1 MHAAVYSK
9 VICWVV
15 AFSRVTNWW
24 RRWCPNDVIR
34 FLPVSIQSLIC
45 FYEKAWIIWVIR
57 AIKNTNFTVNKS
69 MSVIQIRSIT
79 ESAVLISLFSLIL
92 LTQQTT
98 PKYTDLVITDWY
110 KTSPHFPAQCAL
122 IYLSP
127 SFIQP
132 LCSSLFTFHFGLLLM
147 WTPRYQYSYTKSTVC
162 PRIWHYKSRDDKLQ
176 IVFVLSCKILYLC
189 YEGGHF

>member
-1 MHAAVYSK
+1 MFLSESMDYMAYYSYK
-9 VICWVV
+9 NQQFHSQQVQ
-15 AFSRVTNWW
+15 
-24 RRWCPNDVIR
+24 
-34 FLPVSIQSLIC
+34 VSNS
-45 FYEKAWIIWVIR
+45 
-57 AIKNTNFTVNKS
+57 NK
-69 MSVIQIRSIT
+69 IRSQPIT

-92 LTQQTT
+92 LTQQTI

-147 WTPRYQYSYTKSTVC
+147 WTPRHQYSYIKSKVC
-162 PRIWHYKSRDDKLQ
+162 PRIWHYKSRDDKWQ

-189 YEGGHF
+189 CKGGHF